1 MLTTKQITSFVAR
14 TTGIGLL
21 CATLACGGDS
31 AGQAAPSSPTPSTFS
46 LSGQVTDSVTSN
58 AIPGAVVLIAD
69 GPNASR
75 SATTDASGRYSLTG
89 LQQSGFT
96 VNVTADGYTRT
107 SMGVTLTSNQ
117 TVSFQLVRNYD
128 GSFEAPTPSTSVRRV
143 SFRVANG
150 VVVEL
155 GIQYRIEILG
165 PFGSSCVATMTLTNM
180 SVPIAAGRFAA
191 PFSVNGFS
199 TTVSAT
205 FSSSSGGTG
214 SVGTISFDR
223 WACGTITTV
232 GFAGGTSFT
241 FSKAGS

>member
-1 MLTTKQITSFVAR
+1 MVS
-14 TTGIGLL
+14 
-21 CATLACGGDS
+21 
-31 AGQAAPSSPTPSTFS
+31 
-46 LSGQVTDSVTSN
+46 
-58 AIPGAVVLIAD
+58 IAD

-89 LQQSGFT
+89 LQRSGFT
-96 VNVTADGYTRT
+96 VSVTADGYTRT
-107 SMGVTLTSNQ
+107 SMGVTLTADQ

-128 GSFEAPTPSTSVRRV
+128 GSFEAAAPSASVRRV

-155 GIQYRIEILG
+155 GIQYRVEIAG
-165 PFGSSCVATMTLTNM
+165 PFGSSCTATMTLTNM
-180 SVPIAAGRFAA
+180 SVPIAAGRFTA
-191 PFSVNGFS
+191 PFLANGFS

-223 WACGTITTV
+223 WACGSLTTV
-232 GFAGGTSFT
+232 GFAAGTSFT
-241 FSKAGS
+241 FSKASS